1 VRKLTGYAG
10 LVVGVVGVVMS
21 LYHVYARLTPYAPD
35 SLALRIIALAF
46 CLTLSFLLF
55 PRKSTTPLD
64 EESTRLPSEGG
75 FAPLPN
81 LPPGRVAPAE
91 PALEPRTDAALIP
104 WSDLALAGLSIAG
117 LSYLFVYYDYVTT
130 RFPTAHPLTTIDI
143 VVATVVVAL
152 VLEATRRTLGMAL
165 PILALC
171 FIAYGLL
178 GPWLPG
184 PLRHKGLTY
193 EILID
198 QTFFTSEGL
207 FGIPLGVAASYVILF
222 IIFGAFLEKSGAGQF
237 FMNLANAVAGGQ
249 RGGPGKVS
257 VVSSSLFGTISGSAV
272 ANVMVDGWLT
282 IPMMKRTGFKPEAAA
297 AIEAVASTGGQIMP
311 PVMGAASFVMAE
323 FLGIPYSHVMIA
335 AAIPAIFYYGA
346 LFAAIHFNA
355 SRTGLRGLPREE
367 LPSLPKVLRAQGHLL
382 APVVVIFLLLLEG
395 FTATYAA
402 IVSTVV
408 VIYAWLL
415 GFWVWLLI
423 LGGAVF
429 WEVDAPP
436 WLWALLAVGG
446 VMAVLLRPGGARRL
460 GVFLVREA
468 PAALRAGAQQT
479 VPVAM
484 ATAAAGIMIGIILQT
499 GLAIRFTSFLVDF
512 AAGNLMVALVITM
525 IAAIILGT
533 ALPTTPAYIM
543 LAALLIPAL
552 IKLGVPPLA
561 AHMFGFYFGCL
572 SAVTPPEC
580 LAVYAAAS
588 ISRCSVWGAGLQAVK
603 FAAAGFVVPYFFIY
617 YPALL
622 FQGTWGEIAQALVS
636 GTVGVIALA
645 AGLEGYF
652 LRTATWLERGLFVI
666 AALLLI
672 DPGLVSDLIGLALLA
687 AGLALQKLRR
697 PDAAVVP
704 AGAP

>member
-1 VRKLTGYAG
+1 VRKLTGYAA
-10 LVVGVVGVVMS
+10 VVLGVVAIVMS
-21 LYHVYARLTPYAPD
+21 LYHVYARLTPAAPD
-35 SLALRIIALAF
+35 TLVLRIIALGF

-55 PRKSTTPLD
+55 PFWSSTPLD
-64 EESTRLPSEGG
+64 EESTRLPPEGG
-75 FAPLPN
+75 FAPLPDV
-81 LPPGRVAPAE
+81 PPVVARGAPAPE
-91 PALEPRTDAALIP
+91 APHLDRIPWIDLLLAAL
-104 WSDLALAGLSIAG
+104 SVAGCAYMFINYG
-117 LSYLFVYYDYVTT
+117 YITE
-130 RFPTAHPLTTIDI
+130 RFPTAHPLSTMDLI
-143 VVATVVVAL
+143 VATVMVIL
-152 VLEATRRTLGMAL
+152 VLEGTRRTLGMAL
-165 PILALC
+165 PILALL

-184 PLRHKGLTY
+184 PFRHKGLTY
-193 EILID
+193 EILMD

-237 FMNLANAVAGGQ
+237 FMHLANAVAGAQ
-249 RGGPGKVS
+249 RGGPGKVA

-297 AIEAVASTGGQIMP
+297 AIEATASTGGQIMP

-323 FLGIPYSHVMIA
+323 FLGIPYSQVMIA

-355 SRTGLRGLPREE
+355 SRAGLRGLPRHE
-367 LPSLPKVLRAQGHLL
+367 LPKLRVVLAQSGHLL
-382 APVVVIFLLLLEG
+382 APVVTIFLLLLDG
-395 FTATYAA
+395 YTATYAA
-402 IVSTVV
+402 LIATAVV
-408 VIYAWLL
+408 MFSWLL
-415 GFWVWLLI
+415 GRWVWLGLAI
-423 LGGAVF
+423 GIVMWTADVSTR
-429 WEVDAPP
+429 
-436 WLWALLAVGG
+436 WAWTALPIAGL
-446 VMAVLLRPGGARRL
+446 VMAATRPDGLPRIRQ
-460 GVFLVREA
+460 LVVKDG
-468 PAALRAGAQQT
+468 PAALRDGAVQT

-512 AAGNLMVALVITM
+512 AGGQLFIALIITM
-525 IAAIILGT
+525 IAAVILGT

-561 AHMFGFYFGCL
+561 AHMFAFYFGCL

-588 ISRCSVWGAGLQAVK
+588 IARCSMWKAGWQAMK
-603 FAAAGFVVPYFFIY
+603 FAAAGFIVPFFFVY

-622 FQGTWGEIAQALVS
+622 FQGPWTEIGLAFVT
-636 GTVGVIALA
+636 GGIGVVALA
-645 AGLEGYF
+645 AGLEGYW
-652 LRTATWLERGLFVI
+652 LRTSTWLERGLMLA

-672 DPGLVSDLIGLALLA
+672 DPGLVTDLVGLCLLA
-687 AGLALQKLRR
+687 TALIIQKVRR
-697 PDAAVVP
+697 ADAPVP
-704 AGAP
+704 VRSVS

>member
-1 VRKLTGYAG
+1 VRKLTGYAA
-10 LVVGVVGVVMS
+10 VVVAVVGVVMS
-21 LYHVYARLTPYAPD
+21 LYHVYARLTPAAPD
-35 SLALRIIALAF
+35 SLILRMIALAF
-46 CLTLSFLLF
+46 CLVLSFLLF
-55 PRKSTTPLD
+55 PFRSSTPLD
-64 EESTRLPSEGG
+64 EESTRL
-75 FAPLPN
+75 
-81 LPPGRVAPAE
+81 
-91 PALEPRTDAALIP
+91 DAAADAPTTIP
-104 WSDLALAGLSIAG
+104 WIDLGLAALSLACMA
-117 LSYLFVYYDYVTT
+117 YFFVYYDYITT
-130 RFPTAHPLTTIDI
+130 RFPTAHPLSPLDK
-143 VVATVVVAL
+143 VVGTVLIAL
-152 VLEATRRTLGMAL
+152 VLEATRRTLGTAL
-165 PILALC
+165 PILALL
-171 FIAYGLL
+171 FLVYGVV

-193 EILID
+193 EILVD
-198 QTFFTSEGL
+198 QTVFTTEGL

-237 FMNLANAVAGGQ
+237 FMNLANGLAGGQ

-323 FLGIPYSHVMIA
+323 FLGVPYSQIMIA

-355 SRTGLRGLPREE
+355 SRAGLRGLPKEE
-367 LPSLPKVLRAQGHLL
+367 LPRLSEILWRQGHLL

-402 IVSTVV
+402 LIATATVAF
-408 VIYAWLL
+408 AWLL
-415 GFWVWLLI
+415 GRWVWPLL
-423 LGGAVF
+423 GAGVLL
-429 WEVDAPP
+429 WVTGARP
-436 WLWALLAVGG
+436 WAWGALVVVGL
-446 VMAVLLRPGGARRL
+446 VAALLRPRGAQNL
-460 GVFLVREA
+460 KQLVKSDA
-468 PAALRAGAQQT
+468 PKALRDGAYQT

-484 ATAAAGIMIGIILQT
+484 ATATAGIMIGVILQT
-499 GLAIRFTSFLVDF
+499 GMAIRFTSFLVEF
-512 AAGNLMVALVITM
+512 AGGQLFIALVITM
-525 IAAIILGT
+525 LAAIILGT

-552 IKLGVPPLA
+552 IKLGVSPLA
-561 AHMFGFYFGCL
+561 AHMFAFYFGCL

-588 ISRCSVWGAGLQAVK
+588 ISRCSVWAAGWQAMK
-603 FAAAGFVVPYFFIY
+603 FAAAGFLVPFFFIY

-622 FQGTWGEIAQALVS
+622 FQGTWTEVLVAMLT
-636 GTVGVIALA
+636 GIVGVVALA

-652 LRTATWLERGLFVI
+652 LRTASWLERALFVA

-672 DPGLVSDLIGLALLA
+672 HPGLVTDVAGAALLVL
-687 AGLALQKLRR
+687 GLGLQRLR
-697 PDAAVVP
+697 PDPMATAPAAP
-704 AGAP
+704 

>member
-1 VRKLTGYAG
+1 MRRLTGYAAA
-10 LVVGVVGVVMS
+10 VVGVVGVVMS
-21 LYHVYARLTPYAPD
+21 LYHVYARLTPAAPD
-35 SLALRIIALAF
+35 GLVLRMIALAF
-46 CLTLSFLLF
+46 CLVLAFLLF
-55 PRKSTTPLD
+55 PFRSSTPLD
-64 EESTRLPSEGG
+64 EESTRL
-75 FAPLPN
+75 
-81 LPPGRVAPAE
+81 
-91 PALEPRTDAALIP
+91 DAASDAPTTIP
-104 WSDLALAGLSIAG
+104 WIDLGLAALSLACM
-117 LSYLFVYYDYVTT
+117 SYFFVFYDYITT
-130 RFPTAHPLTTIDI
+130 RFPTAHPLSALDLA
-143 VVATVVVAL
+143 VGTVLVLL
-152 VLEATRRTLGMAL
+152 VLEATRRTLGAAL
-165 PILALC
+165 PILALL
-171 FIAYGLL
+171 FLIYGLV

-198 QTFFTSEGL
+198 QTVFTSEGL

-222 IIFGAFLEKSGAGQF
+222 IVFGAFLEKSGAGQF

-249 RGGPGKVS
+249 RGGPGKVC

-297 AIEAVASTGGQIMP
+297 AVEAVASTGGQIMP

-323 FLGIPYSHVMIA
+323 FLGIPYSQVMLA
-335 AAIPAIFYYGA
+335 AAIPALFYYGA

-355 SRTGLRGLPREE
+355 GRAGLRGLPKEE
-367 LPSLPKVLRAQGHLL
+367 LPHLGRTLWAQGHLL

-402 IVSTVV
+402 LVSTAMVM
-408 VIYAWLL
+408 YAWLL
-415 GFWVWLLI
+415 GRWVWPLLA
-423 LGGAVF
+423 LGIVLWEAETAPWTLIALAVIAT
-429 WEVDAPP
+429 VGTLLQPGGPANLKRLVISDAPT
-436 WLWALLAVGG
+436 
-446 VMAVLLRPGGARRL
+446 
-460 GVFLVREA
+460 
-468 PAALRAGAQQT
+468 ALRSGAYQT

-499 GLAIRFTSFLVDF
+499 GMAIRFTSFLVEF
-512 AAGNLMVALVITM
+512 AGGQLIIALVITM
-525 IAAIILGT
+525 LAAIILGT

-561 AHMFGFYFGCL
+561 AHMFAFYFGCL

-588 ISRCSVWGAGLQAVK
+588 ISRCSVWAAGWQAMK
-603 FAAAGFVVPYFFIY
+603 FAAAGFVVPFFFIY

-622 FQGTWGEIAQALVS
+622 FQGSWADIAQAAVT
-636 GTVGVIALA
+636 GMVGVIALA

-652 LRTATWLERGLFVI
+652 LRTATWLERGLFLA
-666 AALLLI
+666 AALCLI
-672 DPGLVSDLIGLALLA
+672 DPRLLTDAVGLVLLA
-687 AGLALQKLRR
+687 TAIALQRFR
-697 PDAAVVP
+697 AGSVAVVEARP
-704 AGAP
+704 

>member
-1 VRKLTGYAG
+1 MRKLTGYAAA
-10 LVVGVVGVVMS
+10 VVGVVGGVMS
-21 LYHVYARLTPYAPD
+21 LYHVYARLTPAAPD
-35 SLALRIIALAF
+35 ALVLRMIALAF
-46 CLTLSFLLF
+46 CLTLAFLLF
-55 PRKSTTPLD
+55 PRNAATPLD
-64 EESTRLPSEGG
+64 EESTRLGE
-75 FAPLPN
+75 A
-81 LPPGRVAPAE
+81 AD
-91 PALEPRTDAALIP
+91 DAAAPSAIP
-104 WSDLALAGLSIAG
+104 WGDLGLAALSIAAMA
-117 LSYLFVYYDYVTT
+117 YFFVFYEYITT
-130 RFPTAHPLTTIDI
+130 RFPTAHPLSALDMI
-143 VVATVVVAL
+143 VGTVVVLL
-152 VLEATRRTLGMAL
+152 VLEATRRTLGAAL
-165 PILALC
+165 PVLC
-171 FIAYGLL
+171 LIFIAYGLA

-198 QTFFTSEGL
+198 QTVFTSEGL

-237 FMNLANAVAGGQ
+237 FMHLANAVAGAQ
-249 RGGPGKVS
+249 RGGPGKVA
-257 VVSSSLFGTISGSAV
+257 VISSSLFGTISGSAV

-297 AIEAVASTGGQIMP
+297 AIEATASTGGQIMP

-323 FLGIPYSHVMIA
+323 FLGIPYWHVMVA
-335 AAIPAIFYYGA
+335 AAIPAIFYYVA

-355 SRTGLRGLPREE
+355 SRAGLRGLPRDE
-367 LPSLPKVLRAQGHLL
+367 LPRLGDVLWSQGHLL

-402 IVSTVV
+402 LVATLAVV
-408 VIYAWLL
+408 YAWLL
-415 GFWVWLLI
+415 GGWVWPLLAAGAGLWFTGGGPWPWAGLAAAGLAGALAR
-423 LGGAVF
+423 LGGPRAV
-429 WEVDAPP
+429 WDLLRRDAP
-436 WLWALLAVGG
+436 L
-446 VMAVLLRPGGARRL
+446 
-460 GVFLVREA
+460 
-468 PAALRAGAQQT
+468 ALRDGAFQT

-512 AAGNLMVALVITM
+512 AGGSLIVALVITM
-525 IAAIILGT
+525 IAAVVLGT

-561 AHMFGFYFGCL
+561 AHMFAFYFGCL

-588 ISRCSVWGAGLQAVK
+588 IARCSVWGAGWQAVK

-622 FQGTWGEIAQALVS
+622 FQGPWSDIAQALVT
-636 GTVGVIALA
+636 GTIGVVALA

-652 LRTATWLERGLFVI
+652 LRTATWLERGLFLA

-672 DPGLVSDLIGLALLA
+672 DPQLVTDLLGLLLLA
-687 AGLALQKLRR
+687 AALAAQKLRR
-697 PDAAVVP
+697 PDPVVARAVS
-704 AGAP
+704 

>member
-1 VRKLTGYAG
+1 MRRLTGYAA

-21 LYHVYARLTPYAPD
+21 LYHLYARLTPAAPD
-35 SLALRIIALAF
+35 TLVLRIIALAF
-46 CLTLSFLLF
+46 CLVLSFLLF
-55 PRKSTTPLD
+55 PCKATAPLD
-64 EESTRLPSEGG
+64 EDGTRLGEAAPS
-75 FAPLPN
+75 AP
-81 LPPGRVAPAE
+81 
-91 PALEPRTDAALIP
+91 TDRIP
-104 WSDLALAGLSIAG
+104 WTDLGLAALSIAG
-117 LSYLFVYYDYVTT
+117 LAYLFVYYDYITT
-130 RFPTAHPLTTIDI
+130 RFPTAHPLTALDI
-143 VVATVVVAL
+143 TVGTVVVL
-152 VLEATRRTLGMAL
+152 VVLEATRRTLGAAL
-165 PILALC
+165 PVLALC
-171 FIAYGLL
+171 FIVYGLV

-184 PLRHKGLTY
+184 LLRHRGLTY

-198 QTFFTSEGL
+198 QTFFTTEGL

-222 IIFGAFLEKSGAGQF
+222 IIFGAFLERSGAGQF
-237 FMNLANAVAGGQ
+237 FMNLANAVAGSQ

-257 VVSSSLFGTISGSAV
+257 VISSSLFGTISGSAV

-323 FLGIPYSHVMIA
+323 FLGVPYSHIMIA
-335 AAIPAIFYYGA
+335 AAIPALFYYGA

-355 SRTGLRGLPREE
+355 GRMGLRGIPRAE
-367 LPSLPKVLRAQGHLL
+367 LPDLKMILWQQGQLL
-382 APVVVIFLLLLEG
+382 APVLVIFWLLLEG

-415 GFWVWLLI
+415 GPWVWVFVVL
-423 LGGAVF
+423 GAV
-429 WEVDAPP
+429 
-436 WLWALLAVGG
+436 LWVVTVPVWVWVALALAGLVA
-446 VMAVLLRPGGARRL
+446 AVLRPGGLVRL
-460 GVFLVREA
+460 GRLIVHDA
-468 PAALRAGAQQT
+468 PLALRDGAQQT

-499 GLAIRFTSFLVDF
+499 GMAIKFTSFLVDF
-512 AAGNLMVALVITM
+512 AGGNLMVALIITA

-561 AHMFGFYFGCL
+561 AHMFAFYFGCL
-572 SAVTPPEC
+572 SSVTPPEC

-588 ISRCSVWGAGLQAVK
+588 ISRCSVWKAGLQAVK
-603 FAAAGFVVPYFFIY
+603 FAAAGFIVPFFFIY

-622 FQGTWGEIAQALVS
+622 FQGSWGEIIQAAVTGS
-636 GTVGVIALA
+636 VGVVALA

-652 LRTATWLERGLFVI
+652 IRTATWLERGLLI
-666 AALLLI
+666 AAAFLLI
-672 DPGLVSDLIGLALLA
+672 DPRLVTDLIGLVLLGAAL
-687 AGLALQKLRR
+687 GMQKLR
-697 PDAAVVP
+697 PAVVP
-704 AGAP
+704 ANPRYL